1 MKNHNPL
8 GVGGYER
15 HIDLTTTRGLLLV
28 AKIHYH
34 KQ

>member
-15 HIDLTTTRGLLLV
+15 HIGLTTRGLLLV
-28 AKIHYH
+28 AKSP
-34 KQ
+34 